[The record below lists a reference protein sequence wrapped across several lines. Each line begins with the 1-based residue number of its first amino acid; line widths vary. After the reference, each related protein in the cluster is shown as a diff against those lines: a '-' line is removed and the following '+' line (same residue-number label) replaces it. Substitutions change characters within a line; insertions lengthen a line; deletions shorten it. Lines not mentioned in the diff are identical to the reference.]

1 MGVNLTLFGHDDYP
15 SGKTHTSR
23 IGNHAG
29 FGVIADWIDGLPSG
43 KYPSIESISRD
54 HEFKPT
60 DLLAKELNH
69 AFTLHP
75 PKQDDREIIDHF
87 LDLIGV
93 GHPDETAKIETE
105 D

>member
-23 IGNHAG
+23 IGSHAG
-29 FGVIADWIDGLPSG
+29 FSLIAAWIESLPAG
-43 KYPSIESISRD
+43 KYPSVESIARD

-60 DLLAKELNH
+60 DLLAREFIK
-69 AFTLHP
+69 AVSMYP
-75 PKQDDREIIDHF
+75 PKPQDREIVDHF
-87 LDLIGV
+87 LGLIGA
-93 GHPDETAKIETE
+93 GHSDEIVRIETE